1 VMIIVYDFEEVFDL
15 CKLLL
20 MLHTSDSSWIF
31 LLVIK
36 ISLAGFFLLGSKK
49 VGNISFY

>member
-1 VMIIVYDFEEVFDL
+1 MIFTYDFEDVFDL

-31 LLVIK
+31 LFVIK
-36 ISLAGFFLLGSKK
+36 ISLAGFFLLGSKTFGIYHFIK
-49 VGNISFY
+49 